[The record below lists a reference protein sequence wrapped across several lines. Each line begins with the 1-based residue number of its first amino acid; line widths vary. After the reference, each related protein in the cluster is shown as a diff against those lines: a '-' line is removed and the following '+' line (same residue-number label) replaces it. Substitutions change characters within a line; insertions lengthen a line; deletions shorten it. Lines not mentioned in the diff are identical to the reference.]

1 MPSKKSVSVS
11 NFETR
16 IKQDKYSS
24 SGPLIFGMVLGIV
37 ISMFILNWLVKISK
51 CPCANLP
58 EKEWIREWIMFI
70 IIWQIISL
78 LVYIA
83 NDGVP
88 MVYTNIVVAVLSIIV
103 TIINIANIIRIFIYI
118 RRLKEINCDCGLTLQ
133 ENFIYYWI
141 IFAFAVWGLIAFFGI
156 IALLIRLFSN

>member
-11 NFETR
+11 KFETR

-24 SGPLIFGMVLGIV
+24 SGPVIFGAVLGIV

-156 IALLIRLFSN
+156 IAVLFRLFSN

>member
-1 MPSKKSVSVS
+1 MHNKKTVSVS
-11 NFETR
+11 NFEAR

-24 SGPLIFGMVLGIV
+24 SGPLIFGIVLGIV

-58 EKEWIREWIMFI
+58 EKEWIREWVMFI

-83 NDGVP
+83 NDGIR
-88 MVYTNIVVAVLSIIV
+88 MCSANIVVAVLSIIV
-103 TIINIANIIRIFIYI
+103 TIINIVNIIRIFIYI
-118 RRLKEINCDCGLTLQ
+118 RKLKEINCDCGLTLQ

-156 IALLIRLFSN
+156 IAVLIRLFSN

>member
-11 NFETR
+11 KFETR

-24 SGPLIFGMVLGIV
+24 SGPVIFGMVLGIV

-156 IALLIRLFSN
+156 IAVLFRLFSN

>member
-1 MPSKKSVSVS
+1 
-11 NFETR
+11 
-16 IKQDKYSS
+16 
-24 SGPLIFGMVLGIV
+24 
-37 ISMFILNWLVKISK
+37 
-51 CPCANLP
+51 
-58 EKEWIREWIMFI
+58 
-70 IIWQIISL
+70 
-78 LVYIA
+78 
-83 NDGVP
+83 